1 MLSLSLIHND
11 NIGDRCDSKNVAYTI
26 DENGGPYSDYTIAH
40 HGIASCASLYPYDP
54 DEEDEATPKMCCYAK
69 IKYKIEDETFTR
81 KGCIDV
87 EATEDMDIDT
97 KIKELKTS
105 FESALN
111 SYFSELNQEVDIK
124 IKDVDIDCNSKFLK
138 YSALLILIALL

>member
-11 NIGDRCDSKNVAYTI
+11 YIGDNCDSKHIVYTL
-26 DENGGPYSDYTIAH
+26 DETGNPAADYTIAH

-69 IKYKIEDETFTR
+69 VKYKIEDETFTR

-87 EATEDMDIDT
+87 EATADLDIDT
-97 KIKELKTS
+97 EISSLERSFKTLLDNYIS
-105 FESALN
+105 DSTVET
-111 SYFSELNQEVDIK
+111 K
-124 IKDVDIDCNSKFLK
+124 IKDVDIDCNSKFLR
-138 YSALLILIALL
+138 YSALLILIVLL

>member
-11 NIGDRCDSKNVAYTI
+11 YIGDSCDSKHIANTL
-26 DENGGPYSDYTIAH
+26 DENGPASDYTIAH

-81 KGCIDV
+81 KGCYDV
-87 EATEDMDIDT
+87 EATEDLNIDS
-97 KIKELKTS
+97 KIQELEYS

-111 SYFSELNQEVDIK
+111 SYFDGQDVDIK

-138 YSALLILIALL
+138 YSALLILIVLL

>member
-11 NIGDRCDSKNVAYTI
+11 YIGDDCDSKHIANTL
-26 DENGGPYSDYTIAH
+26 DEYGPASDYTIAH
-40 HGIASCASLYPYDP
+40 HGIASCASLYPYDS
-54 DEEDEATPKMCCYAK
+54 DTEDEATPKMCCYAK

-97 KIKELKTS
+97 KIQELGTS
-105 FESALN
+105 FEIALN

-138 YSALLILIALL
+138 YSALLILIVLL